1 LLALNVAATA
11 KREREEAYNNLE
23 GFLYRLR
30 RLLSDDSEDSPFK
43 HFSTPEERTMIEDAV
58 NSAME
63 WLDGAGAHAN
73 AKELWAKRDAI
84 E

>member
-1 LLALNVAATA
+1 MNRAATS

-30 RLLSDDSEDSPFK
+30 RLLADDSDDSPFRD
-43 HFSTPEERTMIEDAV
+43 FSTPEERSKIEEAV
-58 NSAME
+58 NAAME
-63 WLDGAGAHAN
+63 WLDGAGSHAN
-73 AKELWAKRDAI
+73 AKELWAKRDEI